1 MGTTPKALYRRGNAT
16 VPRIDNVRPS
26 DIAIISQ
33 TGVDWV
39 RSRSGGVSCF
49 DYTPPPGTGRIW
61 YLPAGA
67 SYPDEL
73 YLRDDGNG
81 HWNWEPE
88 IDMTLAD
95 FKALLAAV
103 GRNFA

>member
-1 MGTTPKALYRRGNAT
+1 MGTTPKPLYRRGNAT
-16 VPRIDNVRPS
+16 IPRMDNVRPQ
-26 DIAIISQ
+26 DITVSSNG
-33 TGVDWV
+33 GVDWV
-39 RSRSGGVSCF
+39 LRHSGGVSCF

-61 YLPAGA
+61 CLRAAIAY
-67 SYPDEL
+67 SDEL
-73 YLRDDGNG
+73 YLRDDQNG

-88 IDMTLAD
+88 NDMALTD